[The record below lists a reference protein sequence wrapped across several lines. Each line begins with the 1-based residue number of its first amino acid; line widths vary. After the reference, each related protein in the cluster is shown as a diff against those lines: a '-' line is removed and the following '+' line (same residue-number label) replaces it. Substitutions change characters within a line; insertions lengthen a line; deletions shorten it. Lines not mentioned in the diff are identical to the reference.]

1 MHKNAFLVMCQTR
14 TKPITKIMATST
26 SILRLIFVFLSLSV
40 ILTSQV
46 TTKVWAESNAT
57 AMFEP
62 PPGRDAPRGGTAG
75 GGSRP
80 VGGACLSNPSAKSS
94 SLTALVPGR
103 HLGLTV
109 AERPNF
115 LVYMPQ
121 TTAQTVEFSLFDEQM
136 NGIYQMSVPVSKAGL
151 VSLRL
156 PDTAPPLAKDKPY
169 YWTVALVCNPSDRT
183 EDWVVGGWVERAEP
197 SATLKQ
203 QLANITAVEKVS
215 LYAKQGFWYEALNTL
230 VELQRTQPNHP
241 VIATTWAELMKSVG
255 LEANGF
261 GVPNAI
267 AIQPMQ

>member
-1 MHKNAFLVMCQTR
+1 M
-14 TKPITKIMATST
+14 TSAP
-26 SILRLIFVFLSLSV
+26 RLIFVFLSLSV
-40 ILTSQV
+40 ILAPQV
-46 TTKVWAESNAT
+46 TTKVWAQSNAT
-57 AMFEP
+57 TIFEP
-62 PPGRDAPRGGTAG
+62 PPGRNAPRGGTAG

-94 SLTALVPGR
+94 SLTALVPDH
-103 HLGLTV
+103 HLGLTQ

-121 TTAQTVEFSLFDEQM
+121 TTAQTAEFSLFDEQM

-151 VSLRL
+151 VSIRL

-169 YWTVALVCNPSDRT
+169 YWTVALACNPSDRT
-183 EDWVVGGWVERAEP
+183 EDWVVGGWIERAEP

-203 QLANITAVEKVS
+203 QLANVTAVERAS
-215 LYAKQGFWYEALNTL
+215 LYAKQGFWYDALDTL

-255 LEANGF
+255 PEATGF
-261 GVPNAI
+261 TVPNAI

>member
-1 MHKNAFLVMCQTR
+1 
-14 TKPITKIMATST
+14 MATTT
-26 SILRLIFVFLSLSV
+26 SIFRFIFVFLSLSV
-40 ILTSQV
+40 ILTPQV

-57 AMFEP
+57 GIFEP

-80 VGGACLSNPSAKSS
+80 VGTACLSQPSAKSS
-94 SLTALVPGR
+94 SLTALAPGR
-103 HLGLTV
+103 HLGLTQSD
-109 AERPNF
+109 RPNF

-136 NGIYQMSVPVSKAGL
+136 NGIYQMSVPVYKAGL
-151 VSLRL
+151 VSIRL
-156 PDTAPPLAKDKPY
+156 PDTAPSLAKDKPY

-183 EDWVVGGWVERAEP
+183 EDWVVGGWIEHAQP

-203 QLANITAVEKVS
+203 QLANVTAVERVS

-230 VELQRTQPNHP
+230 VELQRLQPNHS

-255 LEANGF
+255 LEAKGF
-261 GVPNAI
+261 AVPNAI
-267 AIQPMQ
+267 ALAKR

>member
-1 MHKNAFLVMCQTR
+1 MA
-14 TKPITKIMATST
+14 IATSIFRV
-26 SILRLIFVFLSLSV
+26 ILVFLSLSV
-40 ILTSQV
+40 ILTPQM

-57 AMFEP
+57 ALFEP

-80 VGGACLSNPSAKSS
+80 AGGACLSHPSAKSS

-103 HLGLTV
+103 HLGLTQSD
-109 AERPNF
+109 RPNF
-115 LVYMPQ
+115 LAYIPQ
-121 TTAQTVEFSLFDEQM
+121 TTAQTAEFSLFDEQM

-151 VSLRL
+151 VSIRL
-156 PDTAPPLAKDKPY
+156 SDTAPPLAKDKPY

-183 EDWVVGGWVERAEP
+183 EDWVVGGWIERAEP

-203 QLANITAVEKVS
+203 QLANVTAVEKVS
-215 LYAKQGFWYEALNTL
+215 LYAKQGFWYDALNTL

-241 VIATTWAELMKSVG
+241 VIATTWAELMKSVE
-255 LEANGF
+255 LDAKGF
-261 GVPNAI
+261 AVPNAI

>member
-1 MHKNAFLVMCQTR
+1 
-14 TKPITKIMATST
+14 MATST
-26 SILRLIFVFLSLSV
+26 SIFRLIFVLLSLSV
-40 ILTSQV
+40 ILTPQV

-57 AMFEP
+57 ALFEP

-80 VGGACLSNPSAKSS
+80 VGGACLSHPSAKPN

-103 HLGLTV
+103 HLGLTQSD
-109 AERPNF
+109 RPNF
-115 LVYMPQ
+115 FVYIPQ
-121 TTAQTVEFSLFDEQM
+121 TTAQTAEFSLFDEQM
-136 NGIYQMSVPVSKAGL
+136 NGIYQVNVPVTKAGL
-151 VSLRL
+151 VSISLL
-156 PDTAPPLAKDKPY
+156 DTAPSLVKDKPY

-183 EDWVVGGWVERAEP
+183 DDWVVGGWIERAEP

-203 QLANITAVEKVS
+203 QLANVTAVERVS

-241 VIATTWAELMKSVG
+241 VVATTWAELMKSVE
-255 LEANGF
+255 LEAKGF
-261 GVPNAI
+261 TLPNAI